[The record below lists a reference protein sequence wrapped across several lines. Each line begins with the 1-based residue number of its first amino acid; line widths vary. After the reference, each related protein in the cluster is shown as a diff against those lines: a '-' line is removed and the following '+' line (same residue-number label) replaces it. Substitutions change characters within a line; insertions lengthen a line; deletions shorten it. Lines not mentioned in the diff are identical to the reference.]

1 MISSFICIVAY
12 VGVHLF
18 RLDHITLDEILHFAQ
33 TFITVGHCGCFD
45 ISITGSFGLCA
56 FLVLIMEAQLI
67 PCRMSDVT
75 LKEPSLRDWRATTL
89 TEDLDSVPSSHI
101 M

>member
-33 TFITVGHCGCFD
+33 TFIAVGHCGCFD
-45 ISITGSFGLCA
+45 ISITGSFGVC
-56 FLVLIMEAQLI
+56 FLN
-67 PCRMSDVT
+67 PDNGSVT
-75 LKEPSLRDWRATTL
+75 DT
-89 TEDLDSVPSSHI
+89 